1 MPVKAS
7 KFIEEWA
14 QLSPE
19 EKEKQIEELYLER
32 KENGNNRF
40 SFLFP
45 TNINITEE
53 EATIAAIQQSDPTD
67 FQEIATH
74 MLELSNDHYT
84 SVRIKSEKSFSLTIG
99 AYSTALFFFLAAA
112 TFFIFHQTNISYFTV
127 LGAALLDP

>member
-53 EATIAAIQQSDPTD
+53 KATIAAIQQSDPTD

-84 SVRIKSEKSFSLTIG
+84 SVRIKSEKSFSWTIR

-112 TFFIFHQTNISYFTV
+112 TF
-127 LGAALLDP
+127 